1 MKIHRVKRYDRFFR
15 LTESGEKLFEV
26 RRNDRDYQVG
36 DLLELNETTDA
47 EHTGRAALFRIAV
60 VLTSEMFP
68 EGIKDGYAV
77 LGVKPVTGVYEDY
90 GKEQNNG

>member
-1 MKIHRVKRYDRFFR
+1 MKIHRVKCYDRFFR
-15 LTESGEKLFEV
+15 LTESGKKLFEI

-47 EHTGRAALFRIAV
+47 EHTGRAALFRITF
-60 VLTSEMFP
+60 VLTCENFS

-77 LGVKPVTGVYEDY
+77 LGIEPVTGVYEDY
-90 GKEQNNG
+90 GKGQTND

>member
-1 MKIHRVKRYDRFFR
+1 MKIHRVKCYDRFFKA
-15 LTESGEKLFEV
+15 TGNGTKLFEV
-26 RRNDRDYQVG
+26 RRNDRNYHEG

-47 EHTGRAALFRIAV
+47 ERTGRAALFRIV
-60 VLTSEMFP
+60 FVLSSEEFP

-77 LGVKPVTGVYEDY
+77 LGIAPVTGVYEDY